1 MRRFIG
7 LFASTSLVAVQ
18 LLVAVPVIAA
28 PGSGSAG
35 TRYAAQNAKANTSGR
50 SAKPAY
56 SKADARS
63 AKAQYAKP
71 AGRPAKP
78 AYAKP
83 ARRPD
88 KPAYAK
94 PGKRPD
100 ISTNGGYQKAKIA
113 RPDKDNPIKIRPGDN
128 RPNYNRPGNQKPGK
142 PIRPGSNGNDITINN
157 NNNINISNNRYPVYR
172 PAGGGYYRPPNG
184 GYYGPPRPPY
194 GGWRGGYY
202 PPARYYYN
210 DGPSVGEVLFGVAVT
225 TSLLA
230 LLIDASQPDIVYVQ
244 GQTPPPLPP
253 YVPPSNISGAPASIN
268 VDLGSMTSS
277 ARSSAS
283 VCLTEAARQIG
294 ATGGSEIRIDRID
307 DVEQGNGGYRFR
319 LALQADYSTG
329 TRLIP
334 MYCRATPDKIIEL
347 RFG

>member
-1 MRRFIG
+1 MVRGIIS
-7 LFASTSLVAVQ
+7 LFASTSLVVVQ
-18 LLVAVPVIAA
+18 LLATVPAVAA
-28 PGSGSAG
+28 PGEGSGRARAAAQGAKPNSAG
-35 TRYAAQNAKANTSGR
+35 RA
-50 SAKPAY
+50 AKPAY
-56 SKADARS
+56 PKASGRPAKAD
-63 AKAQYAKP
+63 YAKP
-71 AGRPAKP
+71 AKRPDGAS
-78 AYAKP
+78 YAKP
-83 ARRPD
+83 A
-88 KPAYAK
+88 
-94 PGKRPD
+94 KRPN
-100 ISTNGGYQKAKIA
+100 ISSEGGYKATKIA
-113 RPDKDNPIKIRPGDN
+113 RPDNNRPNYN
-128 RPNYNRPGNQKPGK
+128 RPNYNRPGNNKPGK
-142 PIRPGSNGNDITINN
+142 PNRPLPGGNDINV
-157 NNNINISNNRYPVYR
+157 NINNRYPVYR
-172 PAGGGYYRPPNG
+172 PPGGGYYRPPG
-184 GYYGPPRPPY
+184 GGFYRPPPPPY

-230 LLIDASQPDIVYVQ
+230 LLSAASQPDIVYVQ

-268 VDLGSMTSS
+268 VDLGSISS
-277 ARSSAS
+277 TARPSAS

-319 LALQADYSTG
+319 LALQADYADGMRT
-329 TRLIP
+329 IP

>member
-1 MRRFIG
+1 MRKFIG
-7 LFASTSLVAVQ
+7 LFATTSLVAAQ
-18 LLVAVPVIAA
+18 LLVGVPLSAA
-28 PGSGSAG
+28 PGNGSAG
-35 TRYAAQNAKANTSGR
+35 TRYAAQNAKANAQGR
-50 SAKPAY
+50 PAKPTY

-63 AKAQYAKP
+63 ATAKYAKP

-83 ARRPD
+83 AGRPD
-88 KPAYAK
+88 KPSNAK
-94 PGKRPD
+94 PGRRPD
-100 ISTNGGYQKAKIA
+100 LASTGGYQAAKIA
-113 RPDKDNPIKIRPGDN
+113 RPDKGRPNDN
-128 RPNYNRPGNQKPGK
+128 RPNNNRPNSDRPNDRPGNIKPGK
-142 PIRPGSNGNDITINN
+142 PNRPRPGGNDITV
-157 NNNINISNNRYPVYR
+157 NINNRYPVYR
-172 PAGGGYYRPPNG
+172 PPGGGYYRPPG
-184 GYYGPPRPPY
+184 GGFYGPPRPPY
-194 GGWRGGYY
+194 GGWQGGYY

-210 DGPSVGEVLFGVAVT
+210 DGPSVGDVLFGVAVT

-230 LLIDASQPDIVYVQ
+230 LLSAASQPDIVYVQ

-319 LALQADYSTG
+319 LALQADYAAGMRT
-329 TRLIP
+329 IP